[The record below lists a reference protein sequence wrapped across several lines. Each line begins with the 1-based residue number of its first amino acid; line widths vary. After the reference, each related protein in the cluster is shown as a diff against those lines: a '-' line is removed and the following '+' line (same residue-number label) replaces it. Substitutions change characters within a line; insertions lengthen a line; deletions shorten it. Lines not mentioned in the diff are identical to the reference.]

1 MSETERASIR
11 DAAEQE
17 TSRER
22 TIIRTS
28 FIGIAANVL
37 LASLKAVVG
46 LLSRSIAITL
56 DAVNN
61 LSDAASSII
70 TIVGTK
76 LARKP
81 PDRKHPFGHGRIEY
95 LTAMIIAL
103 IILYAGVTSLAESV
117 KKILNPVTPDYSLP
131 SLALILLAVV
141 VKVVL
146 GRYVKSVG
154 KRVQSDSLTNSGA
167 DAMMDAVISAST
179 LLGAAVFLL
188 FHVSLEAWLGGFISV
203 MIIRSGVEMLREGI
217 SRILGEHADA
227 SLAREIKSA
236 VCEFPPVSGAYDLVL
251 HNYGPDAFQGTIHIE
266 VPDTCSA
273 NQLDELI
280 REITISVYK
289 RYHVLL
295 TAIGVYSLNTQD
307 AHAAEV
313 RETLKRAALNHPYI
327 LEMHG
332 FYLNEEKKTI
342 RYDVIVS
349 FDAPDRKAV
358 YKEVVDEARRLY
370 PEYEF
375 QIAMDT
381 DFSEP

>member
-1 MSETERASIR
+1 MSETERVSIR
-11 DAAEQE
+11 DAAERE

-61 LSDAASSII
+61 LSDAASSVI

-103 IILYAGVTSLAESV
+103 IILYAGVTSLVESV
-117 KKILNPVTPDYSLP
+117 KKILNPVTPDYSLL

-141 VKVVL
+141 VKIVL
-146 GRYVKSVG
+146 GRYVQSVG
-154 KRVQSDSLTNSGA
+154 ERVQSDSLTNSGA

-188 FHVSLEAWLGGFISV
+188 FRVSLEAWLGGFISV

-280 REITISVYK
+280 REITVSVCK

-358 YKEVVDEARRLY
+358 HKEVVDEARRLY
-370 PEYEF
+370 PDYEF